1 MAKIYDTEGKILTG
15 ENFPQLKI
23 GQELFIIDNRKSTY
37 DKIQKLM
44 SEAQNNP
51 KADVN
56 YDMEM
61 IKLAMGGNKEQIKK
75 IEDMDLSVKSFQELT
90 FYIMAAIQEE
100 EYEKIKEAALK
111 NQ

>member
-44 SEAQNNP
+44 SEAQTNP

-61 IKLAMGGNKEQIKK
+61 IKFAMGGNKAQIKK